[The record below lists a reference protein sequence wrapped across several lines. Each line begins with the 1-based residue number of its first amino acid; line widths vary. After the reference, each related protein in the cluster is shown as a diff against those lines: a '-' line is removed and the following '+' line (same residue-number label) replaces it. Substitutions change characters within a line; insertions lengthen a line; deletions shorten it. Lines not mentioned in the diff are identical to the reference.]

1 MEELRII
8 IRLRLDLLASRLG
21 RTEASPVVAGSDI
34 TQAEDRTSTPRDS
47 PGLCHSNI
55 NKLFK
60 LLDV

>member
-34 TQAEDRTSTPRDS
+34 TQAEDRTST
-47 PGLCHSNI
+47 HSNI

-60 LLDV
+60 LLEV